1 MLTAYSKRWVASAR
15 GEYRLS
21 LLPGFSVKNICKL
34 QRSAVTEFYNTHR
47 AARLGCLST
56 RHIKIT
62 IDRSI
67 CKLKA
72 LSTNY
77 KATPGGETE
86 TNGGRTLSVGTA
98 KHTSAVISQH
108 KPQKKSHIARNTLG
122 SYLEYNW
129 AGKPEADLEELAFTL
144 RTNKETN
151 SKNSGFSG
159 YFAYMD
165 HRLVLSL

>member
-1 MLTAYSKRWVASAR
+1 MLTAYSKRWGASAR

-34 QRSAVTEFYNTHR
+34 QRSAVTQFYNTHR

-77 KATPGGETE
+77 KATPGGG
-86 TNGGRTLSVGTA
+86 NGDEQRKNTTGTA
-98 KHTSAVISQH
+98 KHTSAVISRH
-108 KPQKKSHIARNTLG
+108 KPQKKVHNGHNAPG
-122 SYLEYNW
+122 SYLKPDRTSN
-129 AGKPEADLEELAFTL
+129 PEADLKES
-144 RTNKETN
+144 RTKGL
-151 SKNSGFSG
+151 GFSSG
-159 YFAYMD
+159 K
-165 HRLVLSL
+165 HGHPLVKL